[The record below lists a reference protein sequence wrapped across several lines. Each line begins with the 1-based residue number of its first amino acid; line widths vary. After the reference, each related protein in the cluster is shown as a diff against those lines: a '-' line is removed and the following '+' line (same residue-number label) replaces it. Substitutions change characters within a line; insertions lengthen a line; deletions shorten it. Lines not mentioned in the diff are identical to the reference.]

1 MFTLTCAVRIA
12 TAMVVEKKIE
22 KTFRTIEEARNEA
35 ESISSAVAYRVF
47 DKTGF
52 RVYSKKIEKRS

>member
-1 MFTLTCAVRIA
+1 MFTLTCAVRMA

-22 KTFRTIEEARNEA
+22 KARNEA